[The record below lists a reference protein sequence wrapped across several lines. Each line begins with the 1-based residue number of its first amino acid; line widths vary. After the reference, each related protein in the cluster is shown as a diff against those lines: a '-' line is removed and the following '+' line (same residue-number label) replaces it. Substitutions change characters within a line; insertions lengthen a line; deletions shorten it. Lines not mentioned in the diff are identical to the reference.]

1 MDANGSIPH
10 LEIFFYNIGS
20 RKHLEEQQHLFPP
33 LFSYLSY
40 LIFPAQDDEHC
51 WQSES
56 GSGNC
61 TLFCLA
67 SRTGHCMAAT
77 LHSLISGKP
86 GTGPR
91 MVIPFC

>member
-1 MDANGSIPH
+1 MVAYPIWRYFLQYRIKETPG
-10 LEIFFYNIGS
+10 
-20 RKHLEEQQHLFPP
+20 EEQQHLFPP

-40 LIFPAQDDEHC
+40 LTFPAQDDEHC

-91 MVIPFC
+91 MVIPFG